1 MTLPKALQRVT
12 FELPYAL
19 RHDIE
24 GYVRTLD
31 AAQTEIYAD
40 AETTKEQ
47 VSTEEF
53 LFFAGVWR
61 LWTQVDGQRWIVK
74 NSLDIALDYGA
85 SGISAG
91 AFSYSK
97 GSDDVVEIR
106 KLHSRYRSWLEKHDS
121 SFVVGIK
128 SARALLIALR
138 ERGHGG

>member
-1 MTLPKALQRVT
+1 MPLPKALQRVT

-31 AAQTEIYAD
+31 AAQVEIYAD
-40 AETTKEQ
+40 AETTTEQ
-47 VSTEEF
+47 VSADEF

-61 LWTQVDGQRWIVK
+61 LWNQVDGQRWIVK

-91 AFSYSK
+91 SFTYSRS
-97 GSDDVVEIR
+97 SDDVVEIR
-106 KLHSRYRSWLEKHDS
+106 KLHDRYRNWLEKRNFR
-121 SFVVGIK
+121 FVVDVN
-128 SARALLIALR
+128 SPRALLIALK
-138 ERGHGG
+138 ERGLGS